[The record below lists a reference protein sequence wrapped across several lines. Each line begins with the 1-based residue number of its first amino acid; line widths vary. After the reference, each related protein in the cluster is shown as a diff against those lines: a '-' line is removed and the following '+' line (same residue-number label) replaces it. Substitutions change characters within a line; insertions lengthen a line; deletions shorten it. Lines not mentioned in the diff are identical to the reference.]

1 MCPAAGQ
8 GALAMETRED
18 GGPAWSL
25 VKKLDDP
32 AARAAVEAE
41 RALLTALGGGC
52 QVPIGA
58 HALVQDG
65 EIRLMAMVAAADG
78 SRLIRGEAVGR
89 DAARVGEQ
97 LGATLLAQGAR
108 EILNPAGL

>member
-1 MCPAAGQ
+1 
-8 GALAMETRED
+8 METRDD

-25 VKKLDDP
+25 VKKLDDT

-41 RALLTALGGGC
+41 RALLTTLGGGC

-58 HALVQDG
+58 HAQVRDG
-65 EIRLMAMVAAADG
+65 SIRLIAMVAAADG
-78 SRLIRGEAVGR
+78 SRVIRGEARGA

-108 EILNPAGL
+108 EILSL